1 MKVTMAE
8 LNKNVNSIINR
19 SSESGET
26 VIIFKHG
33 KPIAKILPVNERASV
48 KRALHHLTTIK
59 PVDVTEKIES
69 VINKGRQRGI

>member
-1 MKVTMAE
+1 MKITMAE

-26 VIIFKHG
+26 VTIFKHG
-33 KPIAKILPVNERASV
+33 KPIAKILPVNERESAEH
-48 KRALHHLTTIK
+48 ALRYLISIE
-59 PVDVTEKIES
+59 PVTVTDTIES